1 MVFSICFPASAQVQ
15 TGTGA
20 SRPVGSLKPY
30 EQLQTLGLNKNGK
43 SIKGVK
49 GSPFYTYLH
58 FEPEATSEF
67 LVFHC
72 ENNLD
77 LIISEAHLLFKR
89 NSDGTIAK
97 ATMAKNIR
105 IGDSLLHVGIGSD
118 QMIQTVGVV
127 EIEKRVCVGAFAPLT
142 KSGTLIVNGFL
153 VSSYAHVDSHAKA
166 HASLAPLRLW
176 YGLGSKIGKNAT
188 GARTSKGPKT
198 GIHAYATTLAS
209 VYGLSY

>member
-20 SRPVGSLKPY
+20 SRPIGSLKPY
-30 EQLQTLGLNKNGK
+30 EELRTLGLNKNGK

-72 ENNLD
+72 ENNLE

-89 NSDGTIAK
+89 DSDGTIAK

-105 IGDSLLHVGIGSD
+105 IGDSLLHVGSD
-118 QMIQTVGVV
+118 KVIQSVGVTG
-127 EIEKRVCVGAFAPLT
+127 IDKRVCIGVFAPLT
-142 KSGTLIVNGFL
+142 KSGTLMVNGFL

-176 YGLGSKIGKNAT
+176 YGLGSKIGKNGPTAE
-188 GARTSKGPKT
+188 TSKGPKT
-198 GIHAYATTLAS
+198 GIHAYAKTLAS